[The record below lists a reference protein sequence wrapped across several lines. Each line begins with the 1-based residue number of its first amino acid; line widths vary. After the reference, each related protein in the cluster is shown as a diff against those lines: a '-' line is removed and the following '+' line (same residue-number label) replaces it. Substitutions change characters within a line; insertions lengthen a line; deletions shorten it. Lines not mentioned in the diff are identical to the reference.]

1 MPSGAGGILL
11 ALLSFI
17 VTFTLARVLSR
28 RWRQERERKAR
39 EAALRGESR
48 QARRRRER
56 KKRG

>member
-1 MPSGAGGILL
+1 MPTGAGGILL

-56 KKRG
+56 KQRG

>member
-39 EAALRGESR
+39 EAALHGESR